1 MLWLNP
7 RILSTIPIANMKT
20 SKNAVPKATPPRAAV
35 PIFMRLL
42 SDSVWDLLISAN
54 PLTRFPVR
62 SPTEI
67 TSMSSLSRRL
77 NLCKAAEIG
86 APSFTAV
93 LNDWKRER
101 IWAFFRDFSDNLNV
115 SVVFTPDAKRVEA
128 RFENLQISECSAF
141 ICYNIS
147 FFNLFW

>member
-1 MLWLNP
+1 
-7 RILSTIPIANMKT
+7 
-20 SKNAVPKATPPRAAV
+20 
-35 PIFMRLL
+35 
-42 SDSVWDLLISAN
+42 
-54 PLTRFPVR
+54 
-62 SPTEI
+62 
-67 TSMSSLSRRL
+67 MSSLSRRL

-128 RFENLQISECSAF
+128 KFENLQISESKIIFPSTGIFRNAASVRCSPSSVF
-141 ICYNIS
+141 
-147 FFNLFW
+147 L